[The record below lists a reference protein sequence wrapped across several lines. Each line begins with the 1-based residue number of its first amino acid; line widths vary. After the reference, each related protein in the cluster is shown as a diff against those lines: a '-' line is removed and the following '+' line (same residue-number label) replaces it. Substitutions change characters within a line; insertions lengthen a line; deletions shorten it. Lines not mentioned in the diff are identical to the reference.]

1 MDINCEFISKL
12 CFCILKYII
21 HFSDNDVEIDQ
32 IKYKFDEISILY
44 ISINLSNKS
53 ISYINFITEYKAK
66 DSHIVKLFF
75 EKFSI
80 YLIIIFIR

>member
-21 HFSDNDVEIDQ
+21 HFLDNDVEIDQ

-44 ISINLSNKS
+44 IYL
-53 ISYINFITEYKAK
+53 
-66 DSHIVKLFF
+66 VK
-75 EKFSI
+75 
-80 YLIIIFIR
+80 